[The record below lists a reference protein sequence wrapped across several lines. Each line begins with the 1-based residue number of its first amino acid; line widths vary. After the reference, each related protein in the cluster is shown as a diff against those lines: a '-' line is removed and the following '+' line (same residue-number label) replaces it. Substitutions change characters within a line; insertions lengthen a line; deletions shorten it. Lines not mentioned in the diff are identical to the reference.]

1 MKPSSD
7 VKERFRKHSS
17 SLEKTMKQIRDME
30 AKGQYRRIMK
40 IDVDTYQ
47 MLQGYIKKHEYKTQ
61 TDAVVE
67 LIRMHRD
74 NDIGVSG
81 GVAEQLA
88 DFQSREHQGF
98 TVFLT
103 DQDFDYLKMT
113 AREMGFRKNS
123 AHGLAM
129 IAREM
134 L

>member
-7 VKERFRKHSS
+7 VQERVRKHSS

-40 IDVDTYQ
+40 IDVETYQ
-47 MLQGYIKKHEYKTQ
+47 MLQGYVKKHKYKTQ
-61 TDAVVE
+61 TDAVIE
-67 LIRMHRD
+67 LIKMHRE
-74 NDIGVSG
+74 NNIGVSEHT
-81 GVAEQLA
+81 AEEVA

-98 TVFLT
+98 TVFLD

-113 AREMGFRKNS
+113 AKNAGFRKNS
-123 AHGLAM
+123 AHGLVM